1 MKGAKRMPRKK
12 WCVSR
17 LDKEKA
23 SELSAACG
31 VDPFASLLLVSRGIT
46 DKNQA
51 DEFFSADCA
60 FCSPFSIKDMDKA
73 AERINRAVEE
83 NEKIAVY
90 GDYDAD
96 GVTASSLL
104 YLYLEM
110 LGADVVCYIPDRKTE
125 GYGLNMKAVEALAA
139 DGVKLIVTVDNGISA
154 IAESQRIYELGM
166 ELVVTDHHKV
176 GSSLPKA
183 QAVVDPHRPDDTAPF
198 EDWAGVGVAF
208 KLLCA
213 LSDGESE
220 EILENFA
227 DLIAV
232 GTIADIV
239 PLTNENRA
247 IVRRGLEK
255 INAGENIGIK
265 ALREVSGTAE
275 RVLSANGVAFSVVP
289 RINAIGRIERAD
301 KAFELLTSQSE
312 ERAKEIAQEIDL
324 ANAKR
329 QELEQQ
335 ITLEVQKQLDENSER
350 AFDRVLVFDGEGWHG
365 GVIGIVAAR
374 FVDRF
379 SKPCIVITSSG
390 GIAKGSGRS
399 IEGFSLYDAINSVSD
414 LLTHFGGHPLAAG
427 FGINSADIPEFRQRI
442 NDYAKTVQMPFA
454 SLTLDCRLKPQFI
467 SAELI
472 PVIESLEPFG
482 AGNPQPVFGLFDMT
496 LNSVQ
501 PLKGGKH
508 VRLNLSKD
516 RANITA
522 LRFSTPFESFPY
534 RRGDRVDLAVRLE
547 KNEYMGQTKVSI
559 YIKDIRMSGTDDEK
573 YLRSVRLYEKIR
585 RKEAVRPEHAALAKV
600 DRAFVASVYRFLKN
614 EGGFSGDSDI
624 LCYRLGG
631 DGSNACRVLLSI
643 DILCEL
649 GILKKSDG
657 RIILCETEKKVN
669 LADSDLMTYLESI
682 AK

>member
-1 MKGAKRMPRKK
+1 MPRRK

-17 LDKEKA
+17 IDKEKA
-23 SELSAACG
+23 SELSAACCI
-31 VDPFASLLLVSRGIT
+31 DPFASLLLVSRGIT
-46 DKNQA
+46 TKEA
-51 DEFFSADCA
+51 VEEFFSADSA
-60 FCSPFSIKDMDKA
+60 FCDPFSVLDMDKA
-73 AERINRAVEE
+73 VERINLAVECG
-83 NEKIAVY
+83 EKIAVY

-96 GVTASSLL
+96 GVTASALL

-110 LGADVVCYIPDRKTE
+110 LGANVVCYIPDRESE
-125 GYGLNMKAVEALAA
+125 GYGLNIRAIEALAA
-139 DGVKLIVTVDNGISA
+139 DSVRLIVTVDNGISA
-154 IAESQRIYELGM
+154 IAEAERIYELGM

-176 GSSLPKA
+176 GTVLPKA
-183 QAVVDPHRPDDTAPF
+183 EAVVDPHREDDTVSF

-208 KLLCA
+208 KLISA

-220 EILENFA
+220 EVLENFA

-239 PLTNENRA
+239 PLTGENRA
-247 IVRRGLEK
+247 IVRRGIEK
-255 INAGENIGIK
+255 INSGENIGIK
-265 ALREVSGTAE
+265 ALREVSATAQKA
-275 RVLSANGVAFSVVP
+275 VSASSVAFGIVP

-301 KAFELLTSQSE
+301 KAFELLVCQDPE
-312 ERAKEIAQEIDL
+312 QANELAQEIDI

-335 ITLEVQKQLDENSER
+335 ITLEAQKLLDENPEM

-374 FVDRF
+374 FVDRYLR
-379 SKPCIVITSSG
+379 PCIVITSN
-390 GIAKGSGRS
+390 GISAKGSGRS

-427 FGINSADIPEFRQRI
+427 FGIRPEDIPQFRRRI
-442 NDYAKTVQMPFA
+442 NEYAKTVQMPFA
-454 SLTLDCRLKPQFI
+454 TLTLDCRLKPQFI
-467 SAELI
+467 SADLI

-482 AGNPQPVFGLFDMT
+482 AGNPQPLFGLFDMT
-496 LNSVQ
+496 INSVQ

-508 VRLNLSKD
+508 VRLNLTKD
-516 RANITA
+516 KANITA
-522 LRFSTPFESFPY
+522 LKFSTPFDSFPY

-559 YIKDIRMSGTDDEK
+559 YIKDIRMAGTDDEK

-585 RKEAVRPEHAALAKV
+585 RKENVRPEHAALAGV
-600 DRAFVASVYRFLKN
+600 DRAFVASVYRFLRN
-614 EGGFSGDSDI
+614 EGGFSGDIDI

-631 DGSNACRVLLSI
+631 DGSDACRVLLSI

-649 GILKKSDG
+649 GILKKEDG
-657 RIILCETEKKVN
+657 RITLSDADKKVN
-669 LADSDLMTYLESI
+669 LADSCLMAYIEKL

>member
-1 MKGAKRMPRKK
+1 MARRK

-17 LDKEKA
+17 IDKKKA

-31 VDPFASLLLVSRGIT
+31 IDPFASLLLVSRGIT
-46 DKNQA
+46 EKEQA
-51 DEFFSADCA
+51 EEFFSENVS
-60 FCSPFSIKDMDKA
+60 FCDPFSIKDMDKA
-73 AERINRAVEE
+73 VERINLAIEK

-104 YLYLEM
+104 YLFLEM
-110 LGADVVCYIPDRKTE
+110 LGADVVCYIPDRESE
-125 GYGLNMKAVEALAA
+125 GYGLNVKAAETLAA

-154 IAESQRIYELGM
+154 IKEAKRIKELGM
-166 ELVVTDHHKV
+166 ELVITDHHKV
-176 GSSLPKA
+176 GSVLPETV
-183 QAVVDPHRPDDTAPF
+183 AVVDPHREDDECEF

-208 KLLCA
+208 KLICA

-239 PLTNENRA
+239 PLTGENRA
-247 IVRRGLEK
+247 IVKKGVQK

-265 ALREVSGTAE
+265 ALRQVSGSAD

-301 KAFELLTSQSE
+301 KAFELLISQNE
-312 ERAKEIAQEIDL
+312 ERANEIAHEVDL

-335 ITLEVQKQLDENSER
+335 ITLEAQKQLEENPQMI
-350 AFDRVLVFDGEGWHG
+350 FDRVLVFDGEGWHG

-374 FVDRF
+374 FVDKF
-379 SKPCIVITSSG
+379 LKPCIVITG
-390 GIAKGSGRS
+390 DGENAKGSGRS
-399 IEGFSLYDAINSVSD
+399 IEGFSLYDAINSVND

-427 FGINSADIPEFRQRI
+427 FGIASKDIPQFRKRI
-442 NDYAKTVQMPFA
+442 NEYAKTVQMPFA
-454 SLTLDCRLKPQFI
+454 TVQLDCRLKPQFI
-467 SAELI
+467 SAELL
-472 PVIESLEPFG
+472 PLIESLEPFG
-482 AGNPQPVFGLFDMT
+482 AGNPQPLFGLFDMT
-496 LNSVQ
+496 ITSVQ

-508 VRLNLSKD
+508 IRLNLTKEN
-516 RANITA
+516 ANITA
-522 LRFSTPFESFPY
+522 LKFSTPFDSFPY
-534 RRGDRVDLAVRLE
+534 HRGDRVDLAVRLE

-585 RKEAVRPEHAALAKV
+585 RKETVRPEHAALAKV

-614 EGGFSGDSDI
+614 EGGFCGDSDI
-624 LCYRLGG
+624 LCYRLGD
-631 DGSNACRVLLSI
+631 DGSSACKVLMSI

-649 GILKKSDG
+649 GILKKEDG
-657 RIILCETEKKVN
+657 KILLFNTDKKVN
-669 LADSDLMTYLESI
+669 LQDSRLMAYLEEISR
-682 AK
+682 